1 MTSKVGAFASPII
14 SLQRTWL
21 LCRWCPAYRWRESDL
36 GFYRELREPAV
47 LMLREKRKREEPS
60 SVRVLM
66 QDAGAEQS
74 VVAMRSL

>member
-1 MTSKVGAFASPII
+1 MTSKMGAFASPMI

-21 LCRWCPAYRWRESDL
+21 LCRRCPAFRWRESDL
-36 GFYRELREPAV
+36 GFYRELREPVV

-66 QDAGAEQS
+66 QGTGAEQS
-74 VVAMRSL
+74 IVAMKSL